1 MLDMLHGILKLAWTQ
16 HSTKFS
22 NHIDHIFMTLAE
34 VDDTTDVLGI

>member
-16 HSTKFS
+16 HKFS